1 MTGSVKLDS
10 IEIELSGGYRLMIW
24 GAGVGTVDDYDRDSS
39 PGGPLRFRAK
49 DFSPNA
55 GRRVPIEYFPEIPSE
70 GAQSLVLYENTSYR
84 WMIAGDG
91 ADLMDDDQVRSTLKN
106 PSSRKGLWEWSQERE
121 KGKAPR
127 GTFRVTN
134 YLGTAS
140 ISVGEKPRNEVRFEI
155 QSRKFDY
162 HGEYSAMVED
172 IADRCRHLL
181 LEWDSPTSFSISQDP
196 EKRAETLLEQ
206 FLFLKHLTG
215 GDKLDFHL
223 EMISRR
229 PHAALE
235 HEDEWRPAPLADPV
249 EFAVNP
255 FRNSRGWLRDV
266 PEGIFSVNGAAPGEI
281 LHRNRLETHDTPPNR
296 FVLFALTSFRD
307 LCDEI
312 ITSRADDQGTAYLE
326 SVRMRESLDAFL
338 ARPFFRDIAPLDRLP
353 LESQTLQKREGY
365 RDILQAWLMLDVAAK
380 LDWPGRGE
388 AYDGTNRDA
397 AALYEYWLYFILL
410 DVLKTRLR
418 MEPWKKAVDNGNFV
432 SKGGK
437 GGPFLNLERGKESVS
452 RLVWT
457 GGDGTKMGVHFFYN
471 RKFMRARD
479 PKLSGSYSQ
488 DFWPDYTLAFFP
500 EEYMKLGTWEAA
512 EQAALKA
519 GRIAYLHFDAKYR
532 LDFKDGQ
539 EQESP
544 FGKDDEGAMEA
555 EHSESRETDT
565 YIRGDLYKM
574 HTYNDAI
581 RRTAGSYVLYPGK
594 DGDPK
599 VDFRRYE
606 EVAPGVGAFRLRPG
620 PAKQREECEV
630 TLAKFIGDVL
640 NHHGN
645 TFSRNYRINYWT
657 EKTIQETPAIEAE
670 RPRDVIVDDRP
681 IGDED
686 ALLVGYR
693 SHALAN
699 LGKREGFA
707 YVHAIRSDGTPN
719 EKVDPRLFKAS
730 LILPYTFREVGLP
743 EWCGWVA
750 KITTSRLISR
760 NDLEE
765 KLMGAGHLE
774 SDGSFYYL
782 VEFSEDKALDL
793 SQIKEAKIAIPVEEG
808 VPVRKP
814 WGDLRKTS
822 NA

>member
-1 MTGSVKLDS
+1 MSGSLKLDS
-10 IEIELSGGYRLMIW
+10 IEIELGGELRLMIW
-24 GAGVGTVDDYDRDSS
+24 GAGVGTVDDYDRDCS

-49 DFSPNA
+49 DFSTDS

-70 GAQSLVLYENTSYR
+70 GAQALVLYENTSYR
-84 WMIAGDG
+84 WMITGDG

-106 PSSRKGLWEWSQERE
+106 PSSHKGLWEWSQERE

-140 ISVGEKPRNEVRFEI
+140 ISVGDKPANEVRFEI

-162 HGEYSAMVED
+162 HGEYSTMVED
-172 IADRCRHLL
+172 ISERCRHLL
-181 LEWDSPTSFSISQDP
+181 LEWDSPTSFSMSQDP
-196 EKRAETLLEQ
+196 KVRAETLLEQ
-206 FLFLKHLTG
+206 FLFLRHFTG

-223 EMISRR
+223 EMIARR

-235 HEDEWRPAPLADPV
+235 HDEEWRPAPLADPV

-255 FRNSRGWLRDV
+255 FRNSRGWMRGV
-266 PEGIFSVNGAAPGEI
+266 PEGIFSVNGSSPREI
-281 LHRNRLETHDTPPNR
+281 LHRNRQETHDTPPNR
-296 FVLFALTSFRD
+296 FILFALTSFRD

-312 ITSRADDQGTAYLE
+312 IKSRGADQGTAYLE
-326 SVRMRESLDAFL
+326 AMRMRESLDAFL
-338 ARPFFRDIAPLDRLP
+338 GRPFFRDISPLDRLP

-365 RDILQAWLMLDVAAK
+365 RDILQSWLMLEVAAK

-418 MEPWKKAVDNGNFV
+418 MEPWKSGPDKGNFV
-432 SKGGK
+432 SKGLK
-437 GGPFLNLERGKESVS
+437 GGPLLNLKRGEESVS

-457 GGDGTKMGVHFFYN
+457 AADGTKMGVHFFYN

-488 DFWPDYTLAFFP
+488 AFWPDYTLAFFP
-500 EEYMKLGTWEAA
+500 EEYIKLGTWEAA

-539 EQESP
+539 ESP
-544 FGKDDEGAMEA
+544 FGNDDEGALVT
-555 EHSESRETDT
+555 EHAESRGTDT
-565 YIRGDLYKM
+565 YKRGDLYKM

-581 RRTAGSYVLYPGK
+581 RRTAGSYVLFPGK

-599 VDFRRYE
+599 VDFPRYE

-620 PAKQREECEV
+620 PRKQREECEIA
-630 TLAKFIGDVL
+630 LSKFIEDVL
-640 NHHGN
+640 KHHGN

-657 EKTIQETPAIEAE
+657 EKTIQETPPIKPEQSRDNIVE
-670 RPRDVIVDDRP
+670 VRPV
-681 IGDED
+681 GDEEV
-686 ALLVGYR
+686 LLTGYR
-693 SHALAN
+693 SAEIAA
-699 LGKREGFA
+699 LGKERQFA
-707 YVHAIRSDGTPN
+707 YLHAIDKDERPN
-719 EKVDPRLFKAS
+719 DKVHPRLLEAS
-730 LILPYTFREVGLP
+730 LILPYMFNGKESP
-743 EWCGWVA
+743 KWCGWVA
-750 KITTSRLISR
+750 KITASRLISR
-760 NDLEE
+760 SELVDGFLFDKRLLKSEE
-765 KLMGAGHLE
+765 
-774 SDGSFYYL
+774 SFYYL
-782 VEFSEDKALDL
+782 IQFDEIRELDTSE
-793 SQIKEAKIAIPVEEG
+793 IKPENIVVPVEEG
-808 VPVRKP
+808 VPVRRS
-814 WGDLRKTS
+814 WAFMRNTS

>member
-1 MTGSVKLDS
+1 MSGSLKLDS
-10 IEIELSGGYRLMIW
+10 IEIELGGELRLMIW
-24 GAGVGTVDDYDRDSS
+24 GAGVGTMDDYDKDRS
-39 PGGPLRFRAK
+39 PGGPLRFQARS
-49 DFSPNA
+49 FSPSV
-55 GRRVPIEYFPEIPSE
+55 GRKVPIEYYPVIPTE
-70 GAQSLVLYENTSYR
+70 GAQSLVLYENTPYR

-91 ADLMDDDQVRSTLKN
+91 ADLLSDDEVRSTLKN
-106 PSSRKGLWEWSQERE
+106 PSSRKGLWEWSQERA
-121 KGKAPR
+121 KGKAPG

-140 ISVGEKPRNEVRFEI
+140 ITVGEKPGNEVRFEI

-172 IADRCRHLL
+172 ISDRCRHLL

-223 EMISRR
+223 EMIARR

-235 HEDEWRPAPLADPV
+235 HEEEWRPAPLADPV

-266 PEGIFSVNGAAPGEI
+266 PEGIFSVNGSSPGEI
-281 LHRNRLETHDTPPNR
+281 LHRNRQETHDTPPNR
-296 FVLFALTSFRD
+296 FILFALTSFRD

-312 ITSRADDQGTAYLE
+312 IKSRGADQGTAYLE
-326 SVRMRESLDAFL
+326 AMRMRESLDAFL
-338 ARPFFRDIAPLDRLP
+338 GRPFFRDISPLDRLP

-365 RDILQAWLMLDVAAK
+365 RDILQSWLMLEVAAK

-418 MEPWKKAVDNGNFV
+418 MEPWKRGEDKGNFV
-432 SKGGK
+432 SKGPK
-437 GGPFLNLERGKESVS
+437 GGPLLNLERGKESVS

-457 GGDGTKMGVHFFYN
+457 ASDGTKMGVHFFYN

-479 PKLSGSYSQ
+479 PKHSGSYSQ
-488 DFWPDYTLAFFP
+488 AFWPDYTLAFFP
-500 EEYMKLGTWEAA
+500 EDYVKLGTWEAA

-555 EHSESRETDT
+555 EHAESRGADT
-565 YIRGDLYKM
+565 YKRGDLYKM

-594 DGDPK
+594 DGEPK
-599 VDFRRYE
+599 VDFPRYE

-620 PAKQREECEV
+620 PLEQRAKCEAA
-630 TLAKFIGDVL
+630 LAEFIGDVL
-640 NHHGN
+640 GHHGN
-645 TFSRNYRINYWT
+645 TFSRSYRINYWM
-657 EKTIQETPAIEAE
+657 ENTIRETPPSYGGKPSSIDSDGLPVADTE
-670 RPRDVIVDDRP
+670 V
-681 IGDED
+681 
-686 ALLVGYR
+686 LVAGYR
-693 SHALAN
+693 SSEIASM
-699 LGKREGFA
+699 GRRGGFA
-707 YVHAIRSDGTPN
+707 YLHAIDKDGAPT
-719 EKVDPRLFKAS
+719 KVSPDLLKAAV
-730 LILPYTFREVGLP
+730 LLPYHFEKDKDP
-743 EWCGWVA
+743 EWCGWFA
-750 KITTSRLISR
+750 KITTARLVSR
-760 NDLEE
+760 E
-765 KLMGAGHLE
+765 KLVEKYLDDE
-774 SDGSFYYL
+774 SMIKSETKFYY
-782 VEFSEDKALDL
+782 VIEFG
-793 SQIKEAKIAIPVEEG
+793 EAKAVDPKLLKEVKSIIP
-808 VPVRKP
+808 PVRGIP
-814 WGDLRKTS
+814 IRKTWES
-822 NA
+822 VSLI